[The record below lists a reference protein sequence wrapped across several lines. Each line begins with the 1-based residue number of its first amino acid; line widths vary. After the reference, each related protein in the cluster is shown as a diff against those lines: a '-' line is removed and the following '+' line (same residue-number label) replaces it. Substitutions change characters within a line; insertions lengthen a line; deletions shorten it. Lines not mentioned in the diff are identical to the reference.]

1 MSDPGPLDLDESQ
14 PADRR
19 LRYAMGLSI
28 VAAGLGFIAWF
39 GWEIFFGSL
48 QPVVFG
54 MSHLHYAT
62 VVGIPCSGLGA
73 LFIVLLL
80 RTVAGDIQFKA
91 FGFEF
96 KGASGPIIMWIL
108 CFGALVFAMVKTWDL
123 ATPSGGAT
131 LQLPQS
137 QK

>member
-1 MSDPGPLDLDESQ
+1 MDEPTEYEGSERI
-14 PADRR
+14 RR
-19 LRYAMGLSI
+19 IMGWSI
-28 VAAGLGFIAWF
+28 VAAGLGFIGWF
-39 GWEIFFGSL
+39 AWEIFMGSL
-48 QPVVFG
+48 RPVVLR

-80 RTVAGDIQFKA
+80 RTVAGDVQFKA

-108 CFGALVFAMVKTWDL
+108 CFGALVLAMAKTWDL

-131 LQLPQS
+131 LQMPES

>member
-1 MSDPGPLDLDESQ
+1 MNDPITPDDDQ
-14 PADRR
+14 PADKRIR
-19 LRYAMGLSI
+19 HIMGWSI
-28 VAAGLGFIAWF
+28 VAAGLGFIGWF
-39 GWEIFFGSL
+39 GWEIFFGTL
-48 QPVVFG
+48 RPVVFG

-62 VVGIPCSGLGA
+62 VIGVPCSGLGA

-131 LQLPQS
+131 LQIPEAHQ
-137 QK
+137 

>member
-1 MSDPGPLDLDESQ
+1 MNDPDPIDIGENEPTDKY
-14 PADRR
+14 
-19 LRYAMGLSI
+19 LRYLMGLSI
-28 VAAGLGFIAWF
+28 VLAGLGFIGWF
-39 GWEIFFGSL
+39 GWEIFFGTL
-48 QPVVFG
+48 RPVVFG

-62 VVGIPCSGLGA
+62 VIGVPCSGLGA

-96 KGASGPIIMWIL
+96 RGASGPIIMWIL
-108 CFGALVFAMVKTWDL
+108 CFGVLVFAMVKTWDL

-131 LQLPQS
+131 LEMPEAHQ
-137 QK
+137 